1 MPVKSGFQVR
11 EFACEKTLPG
21 GMPRTATGRLVPEA
35 RSHGPARGHGPA
47 EGSECC
53 HAGQRRRSTAWGSA
67 LRGATWALPLLVVAS
82 GAAAADQCRAAEQT
96 PALLFAGPATP
107 LARLGV
113 RNQRVAA
120 CHRRSLS
127 AQISSTSGIESGAPL
142 ALRVGHG
149 ASDVLQT
156 KRMASRS
163 GDAGERIIA
172 RKSRARER
180 DGGETEYMLGGEV
193 GTQDD
198 DSPRVSA
205 EFTALCQVRTRSAP
219 SLAARHAP
227 PRATACYVRRPALP
241 TGEGRAGGGHA
252 RSSAQRA
259 G

>member
-1 MPVKSGFQVR
+1 
-11 EFACEKTLPG
+11 
-21 GMPRTATGRLVPEA
+21 
-35 RSHGPARGHGPA
+35 
-47 EGSECC
+47 
-53 HAGQRRRSTAWGSA
+53 
-67 LRGATWALPLLVVAS
+67 
-82 GAAAADQCRAAEQT
+82 
-96 PALLFAGPATP
+96 
-107 LARLGV
+107 
-113 RNQRVAA
+113 
-120 CHRRSLS
+120 
-127 AQISSTSGIESGAPL
+127 
-142 ALRVGHG
+142 
-149 ASDVLQT
+149 
-156 KRMASRS
+156 MASRS

-193 GTQDD
+193 GAQDD